1 MPETNNRKEIKP
13 PVDSQKIDTG
23 AACLVLL
30 LRFFGMPGDVEA
42 IRHEFGEAE
51 KPLGTRDV
59 LRAARKFGLKSRSI
73 KTTWDRLRKTSLPA
87 IAQMHNG
94 DFIVLGQ
101 IAEDKILIQ
110 SPSSKGPQTLSRKE
124 FENIWGEEVILI
136 TQRAPILGK
145 GGKFD
150 ISWFIPVL
158 LRYKRIFSE
167 VIVASFFLQVFALVS
182 PLFFMV
188 IIDKV
193 LVHRGLTTLDV
204 LVFGLLVVSIF
215 EVLLGL
221 LRTYIFSHTTNR
233 VDVELGAKLFDHLL
247 KLPLSYF
254 QARRTGE
261 SIARVR
267 ELENIR
273 NFITG
278 SSLTLVID
286 LFFTFVFFAVM
297 YVFSPTLTWIVLSSI
312 PFYVLLSILV
322 TPVLRR
328 RIEEKFQRGAV
339 NQAFL
344 VESISG
350 VETLKAMAVEPQ
362 MQRRWEDQLAGY
374 VGASFKTTHLGN
386 ISGQTAQL
394 ISKVTLALTLYFGAL
409 MVVGGDLTV
418 GQLVGFNMLSQRVIG
433 PILRLANLWQDF
445 QQARISV
452 DRLGDILN
460 TPTEP
465 RQNINRAT
473 MPQIKG
479 FISFEDVIF
488 RYKHDGPEVLRRV
501 NLTVKA
507 GEVIGIVGP
516 SGSGKSTLT
525 KLVQRLYLPESGR
538 VLVDGTDLA
547 MIDTSWLRRQIGV
560 VLQENVLFNRTVRD
574 NIALSDPGMTMER
587 VVAAA
592 KLAGAHDFILELP
605 EGYDTEIGERGNTV
619 SGGQRQRI
627 AIARALVSNP
637 RILIFDEA
645 TSALDYESEVAIQ
658 QNMRDICKG
667 RTVMII
673 AHRLSAVRDADRI
686 VTIESGE
693 ITEQGTHKELISRG
707 GRYAKLHALQMGAS
721 VPQESSIDSEKS

>member
-1 MPETNNRKEIKP
+1 
-13 PVDSQKIDTG
+13 
-23 AACLVLL
+23 
-30 LRFFGMPGDVEA
+30 MPGDVEA

-87 IAQMHNG
+87 IAQTHNG

-110 SPSSKGPQTLSRKE
+110 SPSSNGPQTLSRKE
-124 FENIWGEEVILI
+124 FENIWNEEVILI

-297 YVFSPTLTWIVLSSI
+297 YVFSPTLTWIVLCSI

-374 VGASFKTTHLGN
+374 VGASFKTTHLSN

-658 QNMRDICKG
+658 KNMRNICKD

-721 VPQESSIDSEKS
+721 VPHESSTNSEKS

>member
-1 MPETNNRKEIKP
+1 LPETNNRNEIKP

-30 LRFFGMPGDVEA
+30 LRFFGLPGDVEA

-51 KPLGTRDV
+51 KPLGTQDI
-59 LRAARKFGLKSRSI
+59 LRAARKFRLKSRSI
-73 KTTWDRLRKTSLPA
+73 KTTWERLRKTSLPA
-87 IAQMHNG
+87 VAQTHNG
-94 DFIVLGQ
+94 DFFLLGQ

-110 SPSSKGPQTLSRKE
+110 YPSSNKPQTLSRNE
-124 FENIWGEEVILI
+124 FENIWNNKVILI
-136 TQRAPILGK
+136 TQRTPILGK

-167 VIVASFFLQVFALVS
+167 VIIASFFLQVFALVS

-204 LVFGLLVVSIF
+204 LVFGLLVVSVF

-261 SIARVR
+261 SIARLR

-297 YVFSPTLTWIVLSSI
+297 YMFSPTLTWIVLSSI

-328 RIEEKFQRGAV
+328 RIEEKFQRGAL

-344 VESISG
+344 VESVSG

-409 MVVGGDLTV
+409 MVVEGDLTV

-452 DRLGDILN
+452 ERLGDILN

-488 RYKHDGPEVLRRV
+488 RYKNDGPEVLRRV
-501 NLTVKA
+501 SLTVKA
-507 GEVIGIVGP
+507 GEIIGIVGP

-605 EGYDTEIGERGNTV
+605 EGYNTEIGERGNTV

-658 QNMRDICKG
+658 KNMRDICKG

-693 ITEQGTHKELISRG
+693 ITEQGTHTELISRG

-721 VPQESSIDSEKS
+721 VP

>member
-1 MPETNNRKEIKP
+1 
-13 PVDSQKIDTG
+13 
-23 AACLVLL
+23 
-30 LRFFGMPGDVEA
+30 MPGDVAA

-51 KPLGTRDV
+51 KLLGTKDV

-73 KTTWDRLRKTSLPA
+73 KTTWERLRKTSLPA
-87 IAQMHNG
+87 IAQTHDG
-94 DFIVLGQ
+94 DFFVLGQ

-110 SPSSKGPQTLSRKE
+110 SPSSNKPQTLSRKE
-124 FENIWGEEVILI
+124 FENIWNEEVILI

-204 LVFGLLVVSIF
+204 LVFGLLVVSVF

-344 VESISG
+344 VESVSG

-409 MVVGGDLTV
+409 MVVEGDLTV

-452 DRLGDILN
+452 ERLGDILN

-473 MPQIKG
+473 LPQIKG

-488 RYKHDGPEVLRRV
+488 RYKPDAPEVLRRV
-501 NLTVKA
+501 NLTVNA
-507 GEVIGIVGP
+507 GEIIGIVGP

-658 QNMRDICKG
+658 KNMRDICKG

-707 GRYAKLHALQMGAS
+707 GRYAKLHALQMGAH
-721 VPQESSIDSEKS
+721 VPQESSTNSEKS

>member
-1 MPETNNRKEIKP
+1 MPETNNRNEIKP
-13 PVDSQKIDTG
+13 PVDSPKIDTG

-30 LRFFGMPGDVEA
+30 LRFFGLPGDVEA

-51 KPLGTRDV
+51 KPLGTQDI
-59 LRAARKFGLKSRSI
+59 LRAARKFRLKSRSI
-73 KTTWDRLRKTSLPA
+73 KTTWERLRKTSLPA
-87 IAQMHNG
+87 VAQTHNG
-94 DFIVLGQ
+94 DFFLLGQ

-110 SPSSKGPQTLSRKE
+110 YPSSNKPQTLSRNE
-124 FENIWGEEVILI
+124 FENIWNNKVILI
-136 TQRAPILGK
+136 TQRTPILGK

-167 VIVASFFLQVFALVS
+167 VIIASFFLQVFALVS

-204 LVFGLLVVSIF
+204 LVFGLLVVSVF

-297 YVFSPTLTWIVLSSI
+297 YMFSPTLTWIVLSSI

-328 RIEEKFQRGAV
+328 RIEEKFQRGAL

-344 VESISG
+344 VESVSG

-409 MVVGGDLTV
+409 MVVEGDLTV

-452 DRLGDILN
+452 ERLGDILN

-488 RYKHDGPEVLRRV
+488 RYKNDGPEVLRRV
-501 NLTVKA
+501 SLTVKA
-507 GEVIGIVGP
+507 GEIIGIVGP

-605 EGYDTEIGERGNTV
+605 EGYNTEIGERGNTV

-658 QNMRDICKG
+658 KNMRDICKG

-693 ITEQGTHKELISRG
+693 ITEQGTHTELISRG

-721 VPQESSIDSEKS
+721 VP